1 MELLEVAQAG
11 VASPGEAVAAV
22 AAADDVNLRGG
33 SGNTPLL
40 WASYFNEKYLVQALL
55 DDDRTDVNATNNKG
69 LCCVHQAAVSDSV
82 DTLKLLLQ
90 VLSSQQQLF
99 DSQNS
104 WGESPMH
111 LAAAAGH
118 KRCVQALMDAGA
130 NYSTTDKWGRTPVD
144 VGRESGGRRLGDIFD
159 NIVSEATTAAAAAG
173 ASAAGAVAS
182 AAAQHVLQKEFL
194 AALSAKTLKSTT
206 AGTGADDRGDP
217 PRSNHTIERAIFAD
231 KWVPVVESVNG
242 KGLGKVV
249 DAAATPAAAAA
260 GGGAGEEARGAG
272 DEPRQRKVALSKKI
286 EYPGSKDEI
295 QALLLDPTINP
306 AGKDMFGWTAL
317 HKQELVTLLLAVLD
331 VSEHNAIGGPKK
343 QTPLEAAKE
352 AGATRAVIALTEW
365 PEGK

>member
-1 MELLEVAQAG
+1 MY
-11 VASPGEAVAAV
+11 
-22 AAADDVNLRGG
+22 ADARNSDIPSHHIP
-33 SGNTPLL
+33 SG
-40 WASYFNEKYLVQALL
+40 
-55 DDDRTDVNATNNKG
+55 
-69 LCCVHQAAVSDSV
+69 
-82 DTLKLLLQ
+82 
-90 VLSSQQQLF
+90 
-99 DSQNS
+99 QNS

-182 AAAQHVLQKEFL
+182 AGTAMPSPSRSNIVAPPPFGPPPPPPPPPLPPPPPPPGLAPPPPLPPPPPPPPPQPPPAVSGPGVAAQHVLQKEFL

-217 PRSNHTIERAIFAD
+217 PRSNHTIERGIFAD

-249 DAAATPAAAAA
+249 DAAATSAAAAA

-317 HKQELVTLLLAVLD
+317 HKVRKIE
-331 VSEHNAIGGPKK
+331 
-343 QTPLEAAKE
+343 
-352 AGATRAVIALTEW
+352 
-365 PEGK
+365 